1 MTSIFK
7 GDTAENFIE
16 IELENETDLKI
27 HKAIVQCGEIRKEF
41 VDPVFPLT
49 VSYTREETK
58 KLNFNSF
65 VYLAI
70 ETPDG
75 QKLTADGYATFGAKR
90 QVVEDN

>member
-1 MTSIFK
+1 MASIFK
-7 GDTAENFIE
+7 GDTAEKFLE
-16 IELENETDLKI
+16 IELENETDLEI
-27 HKAIVQCGEIRKEF
+27 AKAIVQCGEIRKEF
-41 VDPVFPLT
+41 VNPVFPLT

-70 ETPDG
+70 EDKEG
-75 QKLTADGYATFGAKR
+75 RKLTADGYATFGAKR